1 MQISIHS
8 NNICWLSLKMFLNG
22 IKQLREMLVYRVERI
37 FRLKLKL
44 NGRTDEQRESDKE
57 TDRLR

>member
-22 IKQLREMLVYRVERI
+22 IKQLTEMLVYRVERI

-44 NGRTDEQRESDKE
+44 NWVPK
-57 TDRLR
+57 